1 MSIDEGEPTP
11 LCPIPIPFKAFLV
24 HADTKRAQ
32 LEEVLAAFGLGVEEE
47 ALLTRCAR
55 CNGQFRPEP
64 LPAAAL
70 PADHDVPPGILEK
83 HLEFWVCARCD
94 AVFWQVSYGAGWAT
108 GRPGPGVGL

>member
-1 MSIDEGEPTP
+1 M
-11 LCPIPIPFKAFLV
+11 

-70 PADHDVPPGILEK
+70 PAGHDVPPGILEK

-108 GRPGPGVGL
+108 GRPGLGVGL